1 MLGAALGRRILCLTE
16 ALHPLDGLLN
26 LERWPKTL
34 IVLTGRRRPPLASL
48 LQATDLWAGAVI
60 AKHAYAY
67 GKHAGPIPDSFYGI
81 LYRRSF
87 LDARFLEDLKRPEC
101 EKHPDLVLAAHVA
114 LKSVPTEVLGVG
126 RFVFR
131 LEAGATDCWARLV
144 QHRSLWSSVSPRR
157 SVLHVALLDGTDP
170 FLLDLTLRYA
180 ATQSDKPDEI
190 VLLTAGQR
198 LLEESEMHPAEE
210 MGHVEV
216 HLPNESW
223 KAVQVKSR
231 GEILSVELHDLLA
244 SLKDKA
250 GCVLY
255 VKGRSVVLS
264 VVSCTGAACGP
275 RWLLG
280 QTFEREL
287 EPDTALIFSSAE
299 RLVNE
304 RLVEEN
310 VRCLETCRPH
320 CSQQRWCGQATTR
333 EDGALS
339 DLTLLRAAGYVQHE
353 A

>member
-1 MLGAALGRRILCLTE
+1 MRFRRRILCLTE

-34 IVLTGRRRPPLASL
+34 IVLTGRRRPPLESL

-60 AKHAYAY
+60 ANHAYAY
-67 GKHAGPIPDSFYGI
+67 GKHAGPIPDSFDGI

-87 LDARFLEDLKRPEC
+87 FDARFLEDLKRPEC
-101 EKHPDLVLAAHVA
+101 AEHPDLVLAAHVA
-114 LKSVPTEVLGVG
+114 LKSIPTEVLGTGPGVT
-126 RFVFR
+126 FR
-131 LEAGATDCWARLV
+131 LKAGATDCWGQLV
-144 QHRSLWSSVSPRR
+144 QQRSLWSSVSTQR
-157 SVLHVALLDGTDP
+157 SVLHVAPLDGMDP

-180 ATQSDKPDEI
+180 ATQSNKPDEI

-198 LLEESEMHPAEE
+198 LLEESQMPHLDE

-216 HLPNESW
+216 HLPAESW
-223 KAVQVKSR
+223 MQIQVRSR
-231 GEILSVELHDLLA
+231 GKALPVELHELLA

-255 VKGRSVVLS
+255 VKGRSMVLS
-264 VVSCTGAACGP
+264 VLSCSGAACGP

-310 VRCLETCRPH
+310 VLCLETCRPH

-339 DLTLLRAAGYVQHE
+339 DLTLRRSAGYVQHE
-353 A
+353 